1 MKKYICSCKY
11 LFFLLLPTFYTPL
24 SCLDIK
30 PPRLTIIFIVDQ
42 FAYHYL
48 PRLEQY
54 LTGGIKFLMING
66 INYKNAYWPHA
77 QPSTA
82 IGHTGLNTGAF
93 ANYHGIVGNSWRNEK
108 LQKVAFDDD
117 LEQQA
122 AVFSPEGF
130 YSYGKSAHNIM
141 VDGVS
146 DQLML
151 ESCKTAP
158 ITVFA
163 LSYKSGAA
171 IGNVGE
177 LGKAIWFDTKA
188 GCFTSSKAY
197 FDKIPS
203 WLEQF
208 NKKHPFDALMK
219 QEWNLFYHKD
229 SAAYS
234 LAEEATPQCQRIESG
249 IGKKVV
255 NLVTNSKN
263 SARVF
268 IESPMANELLFDLA
282 KKFLD
287 NHLTRNKDS
296 RIVLWVSLSPLDK
309 LCHFFGPHGRETID
323 MIYHLDYQL
332 KRFLSF
338 VRKRVKQSDVLYI
351 LTADHGVEPLPEWLQ
366 KKGVKNARR
375 ILIPSLVKGIEA
387 YIQKKHGITIKCAI
401 KVPQVY
407 LDKTF
412 DLLDKEKQQIILN
425 DIKNYLEQ
433 QKGIKKAWLNCE
445 LSEECINKGQIEYY
459 YKNQQFPG
467 RSGHI
472 TFQVFP
478 YTLVTKH
485 TTGTGHRTP
494 YEWNTHVPLIFYQ
507 KGVFEHKVINERVW
521 LLQFANSLAQIHKIP
536 KPSASTFSLLPG
548 LFPAEDVSY

>member
-1 MKKYICSCKY
+1 MKKYICSCHKY
-11 LFFLLLPTFYTPL
+11 LFFLLLPVFYTSL

-30 PPRLTIIFIVDQ
+30 PPRLTIIFVVDQ

-48 PRLEQY
+48 PRLERY
-54 LTGGIKFLMING
+54 LHGGIKFLMING
-66 INYKNAYWPHA
+66 VNYKNAYWPHA
-77 QPSTA
+77 LPSTS

-93 ANYHGIVGNSWRNEK
+93 ATYHGIIGNSWRNEH
-108 LQKVAFDDD
+108 LQKVASDDD
-117 LEQQA
+117 LDQQA

-130 YSYGKSAHNIM
+130 YTYGKSARNIM

-146 DQLML
+146 EQLML
-151 ESCKTAP
+151 ESCEGRP

-163 LSYKSGAA
+163 ISYKSNAA
-171 IGNVGE
+171 IGNAGK

-197 FDKIPS
+197 FDQVPLWVK
-203 WLEQF
+203 QF
-208 NKKHPFDALMK
+208 NKKHPFDTLAQQK
-219 QEWNLFYHKD
+219 WNLFYHQD
-229 SAAYS
+229 SAAYP
-234 LAEEATPQCQRIESG
+234 LAEAPQYQITEST
-249 IGKKVV
+249 IGKKVI
-255 NLVTNSKN
+255 NFATNSKN
-263 SARVF
+263 SSRAF
-268 IESPMANELLFDLA
+268 IESPMANELLLDLA
-282 KKFLD
+282 KEFLD

-309 LCHFFGPHGRETID
+309 LCHIFGPHSRETID

-332 KRFLSF
+332 KRFFSF
-338 VRKRVKQSDVLYI
+338 VRKHIAQSDVLYV
-351 LTADHGVEPLPEWLQ
+351 LTADHGVEPIPEWLQ
-366 KKGVKNARR
+366 EKGLKNARR
-375 ILIPSLVKGIEA
+375 ILIPALVKGIEE
-387 YIQKKHGITIKCAI
+387 YIQNKHGITIKCAI

-407 LDKTF
+407 FDKTF
-412 DLLDKEKQQIILN
+412 DQLDKGKQQNILK
-425 DIKNYLEQ
+425 DIKNYLQ
-433 QKGIKKAWLNCE
+433 QQEGIKKAWLTSE
-445 LSEECINKGQIEYY
+445 LSEECINKDQIEYY

-467 RSGHI
+467 RSGSVV
-472 TFQVFP
+472 FQVFP

-485 TTGTGHRTP
+485 TIGTGHRTP

-536 KPSASTFSLLPG
+536 KPSASTFSFLPG